1 MFEAYQD
8 VLKNYSPLSLS
19 EERRLL
25 RSAKKG
31 SRQCADELILRHVGF
46 VIFRLRRKLSP
57 ALLHRMGEDMLSEM
71 IPLLYKK
78 VQSYRLN
85 YRDERGKHKA
95 VKFSSYIWKRVDG
108 FIIDTL
114 RQEAQ
119 QRVKRAAMQ

>member
-8 VLKNYSPLSLS
+8 VLRNYSPLSLP

-31 SRQCADELILRHVGF
+31 SRQCADELILRHIGF

-57 ALLHRMGEDMLSEM
+57 AMLRRMGEDLLSEM

-119 QRVKRAAMQ
+119 QRVKRAGMQ